1 MPYEPRKTYALSELE
16 YATDLEKAYGVHED
30 QFAYYC
36 LLQDQLARF
45 DNPPR
50 ADNVDPALA
59 ADVERK
65 AAFLHEQGFKQTK
78 PGLFEKTKYDFVH
91 TTALYEGNTM
101 SLKDVVLVL
110 KEDAVI
116 PDKTMSEHLEV
127 KDIADAFD
135 RMLAFLEEG
144 RPLTVA
150 LANELHAIAARH
162 LEGCSWPGELRP
174 DQRFIDT
181 SNIMPPP
188 PKRVPA
194 LLEAAIQRY
203 RANPTPEQAALF
215 HLEFEDIHPYE
226 DGNGRVGRLV
236 LNYQLM
242 QQGLPAI
249 SLKEDPDSIR
259 EYYAAIEHFTKDIE
273 GRNGSEMVNLVLK
286 ALNLSAS
293 RAVAEIEGSGKSA

>member
-78 PGLFEKTKYDFVH
+78 PGLFEKTKYNFVH

-144 RPLTVA
+144 RPPHRRIGERASRHCGEASGRLLVA
-150 LANELHAIAARH
+150 EQA
-162 LEGCSWPGELRP
+162 RP

-215 HLEFEDIHPYE
+215 HLEYRGHPSLR
-226 DGNGRVGRLV
+226 GRQRPRGK
-236 LNYQLM
+236 
-242 QQGLPAI
+242 A
-249 SLKEDPDSIR
+249 SSSTTSH
-259 EYYAAIEHFTKDIE
+259 AA
-273 GRNGSEMVNLVLK
+273 GP
-286 ALNLSAS
+286 S
-293 RAVAEIEGSGKSA
+293 RHLA